1 MDFFKVKGFRKAR
14 KPVAEKDLEDQPVPA
29 PEDMKMENGNG
40 NGNENPVNEE
50 EEDDD
55 DDFILNEVKKRMKE
69 LRRNSFMNLIPE
81 ESVPE
86 EEDDETTSSSG
97 GFREMGDINQQLQ
110 FCSFDSSYE
119 KYCEL
124 MLFFDRMI
132 VQRLNDSGTQ
142 LQSKSPRSASQKLVS
157 TFRTLSFKKKEEHPQ
172 ENGEEE
178 YLQPQQDDPYQ
189 DLETAY
195 VAQICLTWEALH
207 CQYTQLS
214 QKISSN
220 PENPTCY
227 SRVAQLFQQFQVLL
241 QRFVENEPFEQGLR
255 PEIYARTRSSFTKML
270 QVPSIQVAK
279 KIVKEGEQDDDEE
292 ESDEPVLA
300 SDLIEIIKTSILTFH
315 AFLKMDKKKESKILS
330 LFGGQNHIASPLQL
344 VQSALDK
351 KMLKIKELRKKKKG
365 WKKKTWPA
373 TTEEVELLFGLID
386 IKVISRALRMV
397 RISKEQLLWCEEK
410 MSKLDVSESK
420 LKRDGSPILF
430 PY

>member
-1 MDFFKVKGFRKAR
+1 M
-14 KPVAEKDLEDQPVPA
+14 
-29 PEDMKMENGNG
+29 
-40 NGNENPVNEE
+40 
-50 EEDDD
+50 
-55 DDFILNEVKKRMKE
+55 
-69 LRRNSFMNLIPE
+69 
-81 ESVPE
+81 
-86 EEDDETTSSSG
+86 
-97 GFREMGDINQQLQ
+97 
-110 FCSFDSSYE
+110 
-119 KYCEL
+119 
-124 MLFFDRMI
+124 
-132 VQRLNDSGTQ
+132 
-142 LQSKSPRSASQKLVS
+142 QSKSPRSASQKLVS

>member
-14 KPVAEKDLEDQPVPA
+14 KPVAEKDLKDQPVPL
-29 PEDMKMENGNG
+29 PEEMKMENGNG
-40 NGNENPVNEE
+40 NGNPVNEE
-50 EEDDD
+50 EEEEDD

-86 EEDDETTSSSG
+86 EEDGETTSSSG
-97 GFREMGDINQQLQ
+97 GFREMWDNNQQQQ
-110 FCSFDSSYE
+110 FCSFDSSYD

-132 VQRLNDSGTQ
+132 VQRLNDAGTH

-157 TFRTLSFKKKEEHPQ
+157 TVRTLSFKKKEEHPQ

-178 YLQPQQDDPYQ
+178 YLQPQQDDPHQ
-189 DLETAY
+189 DLEAAY

-214 QKISSN
+214 QKILPN

-227 SRVAQLFQQFQVLL
+227 SRVAQLFQQFLVLL

-279 KIVKEGEQDDDEE
+279 KIVKEGEQEDEE
-292 ESDEPVLA
+292 GESDEPVFA
-300 SDLIEIIKTSILTFH
+300 SDLIGIIKTSVLTFH
-315 AFLKMDKKKESKILS
+315 VFLKMDKKKESKILS
-330 LFGGQNHIASPLQL
+330 LFGSQNHIASPLQL

-410 MSKLDVSESK
+410 MSKLDVSKSK

-430 PY
+430 PC